1 MGKSEAK
8 KRADAGGISIGE
20 LRRMIA
26 EARGK
31 RAVCNINSMLTHEQ
45 ALDIFEAALS
55 GRDAAEVPK
64 TLVEDIHRPGRMRA
78 TRDHLKISNIL
89 RVCL

>member
-20 LRRMIA
+20 LREMIA
-26 EARGK
+26 KARGK
-31 RAVCNINSMLTHEQ
+31 RVVCNLNPQLTHEQ
-45 ALDIFEAALS
+45 ALDIFEKALE

-64 TLVEDIHRPGRMRA
+64 TLTEDIYRPGRMRA
-78 TRDHLKISNIL
+78 TRDHLTISNIL